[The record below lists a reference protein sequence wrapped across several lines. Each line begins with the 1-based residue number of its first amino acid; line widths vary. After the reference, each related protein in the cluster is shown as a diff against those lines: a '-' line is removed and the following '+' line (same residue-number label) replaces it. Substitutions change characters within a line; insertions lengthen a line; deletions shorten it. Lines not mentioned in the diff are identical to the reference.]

1 MSYKILFLEKKYF
14 CGNFFMSDLP
24 AHNYG
29 FILLKVYFILSCC
42 GFWIYLMIINILT
55 KKYIAIIL
63 LHSEQF

>member
-1 MSYKILFLEKKYF
+1 MDSKILFLEKKYF

-42 GFWIYLMIINILT
+42 GWIYLMIINILT